1 VIRVLIAAALFSLA
15 GVTGVAGGDPG
26 APGRRGPLVAREE
39 WLPAQALLTL
49 PTVSPDPLA
58 RGQSELS
65 LDLDWGNDFGWEAG
79 PGGRAKGLLFMFD
92 GEHRSAT
99 LGLRHGVA
107 SAVTLGLRVPLRWR
121 GAGTLDSVIDPFHRF
136 FGFPD
141 SGRSFFPANSYRV
154 EGRRLDGGMVPVSQ
168 DTGTGLGAVEA
179 EMLWALRRRGAG
191 PGSAVSL
198 VGRVLLP
205 TGSGPFE
212 RRSIDAGAQL
222 AAARSFGASFDVYT
236 GLGFTRFGD
245 DGSLGFTHSRTRA
258 HGFLALELRP
268 FRRWSLLA
276 QGDLAGRLI
285 TDVQGMRGIHAYLRL
300 GTRIDIAKGYILET
314 GFSEGIR
321 ALDATT
327 DFSVHAGLSR
337 RF

>member
-1 VIRVLIAAALFSLA
+1 VIRVSSAAALFSLA
-15 GVTGVAGGDPG
+15 CVTGVTGEDQG

-39 WLPAQALLTL
+39 WLPAQPLLTL
-49 PTVSPDPLA
+49 PAVSPDPLA
-58 RGQSELS
+58 RGKSELS

-79 PGGRAKGLLFMFD
+79 PRGRANGLLFMFD

-99 LGLRHGVA
+99 LGLRRGVA

-121 GAGTLDSVIDPFHRF
+121 GAGSLDSVIDPFHRF

-141 SGRSFFPANSYRV
+141 AGRSFFPANSYRV
-154 EGRRLDGGMVPVSQ
+154 EGLRLDGGRVPVSQ
-168 DTGTGLGAVEA
+168 DQGTGLGAVEA
-179 EMLWALRRRGAG
+179 EMLWALRRREG

-198 VGRVLLP
+198 IGRVLLP

-212 RRSIDAGAQL
+212 RRSVDAAAQL
-222 AAARSFGASFDVYT
+222 AAARSLGTSFDVYT
-236 GLGFTRFGD
+236 GLGVTRFGD
-245 DGSLGFTHSRTRA
+245 DGSLGFAHSRTRA

-268 FRRWSLLA
+268 FRRWSFLA
-276 QGDLAGRLI
+276 QGDLASRLI

-327 DFSVHAGLSR
+327 DFSVHAGVSR